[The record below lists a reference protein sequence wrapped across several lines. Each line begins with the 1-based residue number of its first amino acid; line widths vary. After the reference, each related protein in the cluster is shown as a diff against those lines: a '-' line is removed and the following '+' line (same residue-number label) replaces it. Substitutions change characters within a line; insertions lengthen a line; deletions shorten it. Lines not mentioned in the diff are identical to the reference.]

1 MTNAIARRPLGRTG
15 LHVSEIGFGALEIGR
30 DWAPDV
36 NPGQHQAPTFDDA
49 ARTLNGVLDLGI
61 NLIDTA
67 PAYWD
72 SEDFIGRAL
81 AHRRGEYVLATKV
94 GEHCDRSGSKYDYSA
109 EATRGFIEESLRRLR
124 TDHIDLLQIHSASLE
139 VLERGETW
147 AAMDEARRA
156 GKARFLGMTGGVREA
171 IRAIELG
178 GYDTVQVPYH
188 LLNIDAAERLF
199 PLAEERGVGVLIMR
213 SLAGGKLTAKFERHA
228 DAAVRDAIRSFLELT
243 PTSSPDELAGVALK
257 FALAPRAVT
266 SLLVGSR
273 TTERLKESIAAA
285 RGTLAPETIER
296 AKELA
301 RAVTVRVW

>member
-1 MTNAIARRPLGRTG
+1 MIAPIARRPLGRTG
-15 LHVSEIGFGALEIGR
+15 LMVSEVSLGALEIGR
-30 DWAPDV
+30 DWAADV
-36 NPGQHQAPTFDDA
+36 NPGQHQAPSFDDA
-49 ARTLNGVLDLGI
+49 ARTLNGVLDLGV

-81 AHRRGEYVLATKV
+81 AHRRDEYVLATKV

-109 EATRGFIEESLRRLR
+109 DATRGFIDESLRRLR
-124 TDHIDLLQIHSASLE
+124 TDRIDLLQIHSASLE
-139 VLERGETW
+139 VLDRGETW
-147 AAMDEARRA
+147 GAMEAARQS

-178 GYDTVQVPYH
+178 GFDTVQVPYH
-188 LLNIDAAERLF
+188 LLNVDAAERLF

-228 DAAVRDAIRSFLELT
+228 DPAVRAAIGSFLELT
-243 PTSSPDELAGVALK
+243 PTGKSEELASVALR

-273 TTERLKESIAAA
+273 TLQRFTESVEAA
-285 RGTLAPETIER
+285 RGSLAPEIVER
-296 AKELA
+296 AKALA
-301 RAVTVRVW
+301 KAVTVRVW

>member
-1 MTNAIARRPLGRTG
+1 MTFTITRRPLGRTG
-15 LHVSEIGFGALEIGR
+15 LEVSEIGFGALEIGR
-30 DWAPDV
+30 DWAADV
-36 NPGQHQAPTFDDA
+36 NPGSHAAPTFA
-49 ARTLNGVLDLGI
+49 EAERTLNGVLDLGI

-109 EATRGFIEESLRRLR
+109 EATRDFIDESLRRLR
-124 TDHIDLLQIHSASLE
+124 TDHIDLLQIHSASIE

-147 AAMDEARRA
+147 GAMDEARRA
-156 GKARFLGMTGGVREA
+156 GKVRFLGMTGGVA
-171 IRAIELG
+171 PAVRAIELG

-188 LLNIDAAERLF
+188 LLNIEANERLF
-199 PLAEERGVGVLIMR
+199 ALAEERGVGVLIMR

-228 DAAVRDAIRSFLELT
+228 DAAVRDAIRTFLELT
-243 PTSSPDELAGVALK
+243 PGGSPDELAGVALK
-257 FALAPRAVT
+257 FALAPRTVT

-273 TTERLKESIAAA
+273 STDRLKGSIAAA
-285 RGTLAPETIER
+285 RGTLDPATIER
-296 AKELA
+296 AKQLS
-301 RAVTVRVW
+301 RAISLRVW